1 MAVRIVCARADKAA
15 ANSLARYLKKQN
27 VPANIGYASGAG
39 QFANSANQIVLWST
53 HLSPYQKR
61 IKDLPD
67 STLVLLDNAIIPP
80 ELSGLD
86 FVNAKGIGSRESKSW
101 RAVSQLV
108 RRDVKN
114 AYAGL
119 AIDESALPTA
129 SNDKLDVQLKSETL
143 PDVASVETELPN
155 VLDELPKLEPSF
167 PEPEDL
173 DIPEVEELLETSD
186 LSELPEDTV
195 EEVQLAENIE
205 EQSLSDTA
213 ELKAQKNEIP
223 DDLPEAEELEVEGI
237 VPDEI
242 PLEEV
247 EVLEEARLEEVV
259 EDLSAI
265 EEPQLNQQVE
275 EVELATENIEIPTVE
290 DEADEAKIAED
301 VLEDVPEFSELKAAQ
316 PTTIKIPKQKT
327 YITPIVFLV
336 VLMLGLGAAVGVLHP
351 ESPYYGM
358 LSASNNTS
366 E

>member
-129 SNDKLDVQLKSETL
+129 SNDELDVHLQSDTL

-195 EEVQLAENIE
+195 E
-205 EQSLSDTA
+205 
-213 ELKAQKNEIP
+213 LKAQKNEFS

-247 EVLEEARLEEVV
+247 EVLEEARPEEVV
-259 EDLSAI
+259 EDLGAI
-265 EEPQLNQQVE
+265 EEPQFNQQVE
-275 EVELATENIEIPTVE
+275 EVGLAAENIEIPTIEV
-290 DEADEAKIAED
+290 EADEAKIVED

-327 YITPIVFLV
+327 FITPIVFLV
-336 VLMLGLGAAVGVLHP
+336 VLLLGLGAAVGVLHP